1 MARHDRK
8 HSQAFYRADA
18 HRQGM
23 QALRGRVEFRA
34 RRVWVKATDLPR
46 RGDAGGTRALWS
58 RVKQGEFRKVGAV
71 EDAGDDSGDGGDCAA
86 VCPIREAG
94 GVGSAG
100 ECPGG
105 GTEP

>member
-1 MARHDRK
+1 
-8 HSQAFYRADA
+8 
-18 HRQGM
+18 M

-34 RRVWVKATDLPR
+34 HRVWVKARDLPR
-46 RGDAGGTRALWS
+46 RGEAGGTGAFWS
-58 RVKQGEFRKVGAV
+58 RVKQGEFPEAGAV
-71 EDAGDDSGDGGDCAA
+71 EGAGDDSARGGGGGGAA

-105 GTEP
+105 GTHNKP